1 MMDLLRMFGCM
12 NVHLQLSLKVLYFR
26 TFVYHSLSYEDLL
39 EVFMSLNGDTGDI
52 YAAQCSC
59 VSG

>member
-1 MMDLLRMFGCM
+1 MFGCM